1 MGALQPIHLV
11 ILLVI
16 VLVLFGGSRL
26 AGLGKSSGRAIREF
40 KEETKDL
47 RSSSHTDASANT
59 ATTANTT
66 ANTAETPR
74 VESGTSAAPSASSV
88 SEPERVENPAER
100 RDA

>member
-47 RSSSHTDASANT
+47 RSGSTNNADAD
-59 ATTANTT
+59 ATVT
-66 ANTAETPR
+66 ETRR
-74 VESGTSAAPSASSV
+74 VESGPSSAPSANPV
-88 SEPERVENPAER
+88 VEPERVENPAER